1 MDSRKNTR
9 TGLAISSIAAI
20 ASLALAGCSG
30 DSPDSGSGGGAEET
44 MPEEVVSI
52 PVGEAFR
59 EPVWSVQV
67 EAEPIQP
74 LVTGDHVVAIVHGEV
89 RAWDAKGTEA
99 WQVPI
104 PDKGEDSEPVLR
116 QVSSE
121 VVAVVTTGE
130 SEGQGLSESG
140 YAAGVT
146 LINLA
151 SGETEDVEIT
161 DEANT
166 PALADSG
173 LAFMLSD
180 GTGVVVSSS
189 GKKQKI
195 PGIATTSGPPNDA
208 DLDVP
213 LVVVGETPIWA
224 TATGT
229 EAGIGYTTGSWST
242 GDLDLL
248 EHAFS
253 STIEG
258 VDQGLGLVIVGSHAR
273 EHAYAVVD
281 AASGKILSKID
292 CSPSPFGTASD
303 SPNNEYGA
311 VGSLLL
317 SKSEARCVGG
327 DEGEQNV
334 RFTAIADD
342 GTAYGLASEGE
353 LVVARAD
360 GDEPSTSKLPKGAT
374 PPIGILDGNLAVHLD
389 EDNGIVTANPIS

>member
-1 MDSRKNTR
+1 MDSRKNKR
-9 TGLAISSIAAI
+9 TGLTIGSIAAV

-30 DSPDSGSGGGAEET
+30 GSPDSGTGGGAEET
-44 MPEEVVSI
+44 MPDEVVSI
-52 PVGEAFR
+52 PVGEAFG

-89 RAWDAKGTEA
+89 RAWDAKGAEA

-104 PDKGEDSEPVLR
+104 PDKDEDSEPVLR
-116 QVSSE
+116 QVSPE

-140 YAAGVT
+140 YAASVT

-151 SGETEDVEIT
+151 SGDTEDVEIT

-189 GKKQKI
+189 GEKQKI

-224 TATGT
+224 TDAGT
-229 EAGIGYTTGSWST
+229 EAGVGYMSDSWST

-258 VDQGLGLVIVGSHAR
+258 VDQGLGLVVVGSHAR

-292 CSPSPFGTASD
+292 CSPSPFGTASE

-317 SKSEARCVGG
+317 SKSDARCIGG
-327 DEGEQNV
+327 SEGEQNV
-334 RFTAIADD
+334 RFTAVADD
-342 GTAYGLASEGE
+342 GTAYGQASEGN
-353 LVVARAD
+353 LVVAPAD
-360 GDEPSTSKLPKGAT
+360 GGVPTTSGLPEGAA
-374 PPIGILDGNLAVHLD
+374 PPIGVLEGDLAVHFDD
-389 EDNGIVTANPIS
+389 ETGIVTANPIS